1 MNTKLDQYID
11 GIQTLPPT
19 PTLMVKLLAL
29 FREPDRDI
37 DQVVEL
43 ISHDPALTAEVLK
56 NCNSAF
62 YGSDQPVADLF
73 EAVMRLGFYEVYR
86 FVLAMLGSRAMS
98 VPEAAAGIDVALL
111 WEHSLATAV
120 AAGVLARELGEA
132 EGEAFTAGLL
142 HDVGKIVLAT
152 REKGKYA
159 LLTQKAGGR
168 GWGLVG
174 AEKGFLGFDPAEI
187 GAHLLARWGL
197 PRNVNVAILHHHG
210 LAGAEPFERLAAV
223 VFLANEMARLAKSGT
238 PVTPD
243 AWQSSADAMALLQ
256 FTPDRVSTLMD
267 QVHDGLRRFQ
277 I

>member
-1 MNTKLDQYID
+1 MNTRLDQYID

-19 PTLMVKLLAL
+19 PTLMVELLAL

-86 FVLAMLGSRAMS
+86 FVLAMLGSRALS
-98 VPEAAAGIDVALL
+98 VPEAEAGINVALL
-111 WEHSLATAV
+111 WDHSLTTAV

-132 EGEAFTAGLL
+132 EGEPFTAGLL

-152 REKGKYA
+152 KEKGKYA
-159 LLTQKAGGR
+159 LLSQKAGGC
-168 GWGLVG
+168 GWALVG
-174 AEKGFLGFDPAEI
+174 AEQGFLGFDHAEI

-197 PRNVNVAILHHHG
+197 PRHVNMAIHHHHG
-210 LAGAEPFERLAAV
+210 LSGAEPFERLAAV
-223 VFLANEMARLAKSGT
+223 VFLANEMAHKAKSEA
-238 PVTPD
+238 PVSPD
-243 AWQSSADAMALLQ
+243 VWQSSAEAMELIHVS
-256 FTPDRVSTLMD
+256 PERVSALMAD
-267 QVHDGLRRFQ
+267 VHDGLLRFRS
-277 I
+277 